1 MLSLAGSRQGV
12 TRESPAQGP
21 LLTLSSALW
30 GHGDSAVWDLILVD
44 ELNAHRNLTDLSL
57 AEPGRP
63 LHTCCISLAG
73 LELGRLLRGS
83 MWPAFGPR
91 WTQGPNASPHQL
103 RPSAKISKG
112 QRNTRAALAFVFQT
126 RWDFAPAAAAARAA
140 GSQGLGLGS

>member
-1 MLSLAGSRQGV
+1 M
-12 TRESPAQGP
+12 
-21 LLTLSSALW
+21 
-30 GHGDSAVWDLILVD
+30 DSAVFFMRGHLILVD

-63 LHTCCISLAG
+63 LAYLLHTHYVSLAG

-83 MWPAFGPR
+83 MWPAFGPALWTTMDPKAPKAPTPHR
-91 WTQGPNASPHQL
+91 TSCAHQQKKKKDQQGSGVRSEVTQGRL
-103 RPSAKISKG
+103 LPSSV
-112 QRNTRAALAFVFQT
+112 RSFQT